1 MFIFCALY
9 NGIEIR
15 FTKNLKKMLEA
26 GKILQD
32 RYLIEKQIGQGG
44 MGAVYVA
51 KDRRFGST
59 VAIKET
65 LFVGESFEK
74 AFEREARLLNS
85 LRHPAL
91 PNVRDYFFE
100 EHKQY
105 LVMEFIAGED
115 LSEKLEKNGA
125 AFRLEEV
132 LDWSQ
137 QLLAALDFLHTQEFP
152 VIHRDIKPQNLKL
165 TPRGQIILLDFGL
178 AKGNPT
184 DASHLTNVNS
194 VFGYSRNYA
203 SLEQM
208 QGTGTDPRSD
218 IYSLAAT
225 VYHLVT
231 GVPPVDAL
239 TRAMKVLNEQTD
251 PLISAEKVHEQ
262 VPKGI
267 ANTLNNAMN
276 LNANQRPASAK
287 ELSEMLKNGDEY
299 ENLENKQTVI
309 AKAVPTGFLNQ
320 DTQIFPTEN
329 DNLTAK
335 NQAVISNPNSE
346 FETKIDK
353 NKYSSKDFQ
362 TNVVTANFLDRPKS
376 GNRKSLMAIG
386 AFLSLLIL
394 VLGASA
400 FYFLNTGQNAETQTE
415 NDQNQ
420 TGDSEIQKNQIQRV
434 VTDSNTDN
442 AITEI
447 AETPTETNSLNR
459 AAKTE
464 TQPIAKS
471 SEKNPASNKKDSKDK
486 TEMVFV
492 DPEDGNVKIDGDT
505 IETDEVI
512 INDKGIVFKKPPV
525 PSAPNAPPIQLAPEQ
540 MKNLSPQQR
549 RKLNELRLM
558 VERKKRLAEQIKRNA
573 NMQNPPSPDQQ

>member
-1 MFIFCALY
+1 
-9 NGIEIR
+9 
-15 FTKNLKKMLEA
+15 MLEA

-51 KDRRFGST
+51 KDQRFGST

-65 LFVGESFEK
+65 LLVGESFEK

-100 EHKQY
+100 NHKQY
-105 LVMEFIAGED
+105 LVMEFITGED

-125 AFRLEEV
+125 AFELEEV
-132 LDWSQ
+132 LDWTR
-137 QLLAALDFLHTQEFP
+137 QLLTALEFLHAQEMP

-184 DASHLTNVNS
+184 DSSHLTNVNS

-239 TRAMKVLNEQTD
+239 TRAMKVLSEHDD
-251 PLISAEKVHEQ
+251 PLIPADEVHEQ
-262 VPKGI
+262 VPKGL
-267 ANTLNNAMN
+267 ANILSNAMN

-287 ELSEMLKNGDEY
+287 ELLEMLENTEEY
-299 ENLENKQTVI
+299 EDLEIKQITV
-309 AKAVPTGFLNQ
+309 AKALPTNFLNQ
-320 DTQIFPTEN
+320 DTQIFPPESEN
-329 DNLTAK
+329 QTLM
-335 NQAVISNPNSE
+335 NQAIISADKSE
-346 FETKIDK
+346 FETKI
-353 NKYSSKDFQ
+353 NTGKYSAQDFQ
-362 TNVVTANFLDRPKS
+362 TNVAAANFLDKPKS
-376 GNRKSLMAIG
+376 GSSKSVMAIG
-386 AFLSLLIL
+386 AFLSLLLL

-400 FYFLNTGQNAETQTE
+400 FYFMNSAKTGETKADADANPANNSDAQVNSPATIVLSNSNLTPPNPPAAPEVQVDANIWNQPAKNETQTA
-415 NDQNQ
+415 
-420 TGDSEIQKNQIQRV
+420 S
-434 VTDSNTDN
+434 
-442 AITEI
+442 
-447 AETPTETNSLNR
+447 
-459 AAKTE
+459 
-464 TQPIAKS
+464 KS
-471 SEKNPASNKKDSKDK
+471 DGKKPASEKKDK
-486 TEMVFV
+486 SVMVFD
-492 DPEDGNVKIDGDT
+492 DPEDGRVTISNDK
-505 IETDEVI
+505 IETDDVI
-512 INDKGIVFKKPPV
+512 ITDKGVVFKKPQSPAN
-525 PSAPNAPPIQLAPEQ
+525 PKTPNVNVSPTQLES
-540 MKNLSPQQR
+540 LTPQQLE
-549 RKLNELRLM
+549 KLKQVRL
-558 VERKKRLAEQIKRNA
+558 KAEEIRRNA
-573 NMQNPPSPDQQ
+573 EKNTPKIPKPPETNRN

>member
-1 MFIFCALY
+1 
-9 NGIEIR
+9 
-15 FTKNLKKMLEA
+15 MLEA
-26 GKILQD
+26 GKILQE

-100 EHKQY
+100 ENKQY

-115 LSEKLEKNGA
+115 LSEKLEKNGK
-125 AFRLEEV
+125 AFELEEV
-132 LDWSQ
+132 LDWTY
-137 QLLAALDFLHTQEFP
+137 QLLAALDFLHTQEMP

-165 TPRGQIILLDFGL
+165 TPKGQIILLDFGL

-225 VYHLVT
+225 VYHLIT

-239 TRAMKVLNEQTD
+239 TRAMKVLSEHAD
-251 PLISAEKVHEQ
+251 PLISADEVHEQ

-267 ANTLNNAMN
+267 ANILNQAMN

-287 ELSEMLKNGDEY
+287 ELSEMLKNSDEY
-299 ENLENKQTVI
+299 ENLVI
-309 AKAVPTGFLNQ
+309 GKAKSAAAVSTGFLNQ
-320 DTQIFPTEN
+320 DTQIFPAEN
-329 DNLTAK
+329 RNLTESNK
-335 NQAVISNPNSE
+335 PLISADRSE
-346 FETKIDK
+346 FETQIDAS
-353 NKYSSKDFQ
+353 KYSSQEFK
-362 TNVVTANFLDRPKS
+362 TNIVAANFLDKPKS
-376 GNRKSLMAIG
+376 KSGKSVMAIG
-386 AFLSLLIL
+386 AFLSLLVMIL
-394 VLGASA
+394 GVSA
-400 FYFLNTGQNAETQTE
+400 FYFVKLQKTDEAKSEADANPVSNSNPQT
-415 NDQNQ
+415 N
-420 TGDSEIQKNQIQRV
+420 SPV
-434 VTDSNTDN
+434 SLAVTDSNLNPPSPPAAPEPQIIANTS
-442 AITEI
+442 TPPTK
-447 AETPTETNSLNR
+447 AETKNEIQSV
-459 AAKTE
+459 
-464 TQPIAKS
+464 AKS
-471 SEKNPASNKKDSKDK
+471 NEKNPTSVKKNKNVL
-486 TEMVFV
+486 VFD
-492 DPEDGNVKIDGDT
+492 DPEDGRVTISEDK
-505 IETDEVI
+505 IETDDVVI
-512 INDKGIVFKKPPV
+512 TDNGVVFKKPPT
-525 PSAPNAPPIQLAPEQ
+525 PTMPGNPNVRVNPAQTKTLT
-540 MKNLSPQQR
+540 PQQIEKL
-549 RKLNELRLM
+549 RKIRLKAI
-558 VERKKRLAEQIKRNA
+558 EAQRNA
-573 NMQNPPSPDQQ
+573 EKMRNSQEIPTPPEVNPE

>member
-1 MFIFCALY
+1 
-9 NGIEIR
+9 
-15 FTKNLKKMLEA
+15 MLEA

-51 KDRRFGST
+51 KDQRFGST

-65 LFVGESFEK
+65 LFVGENFEK

-100 EHKQY
+100 NHKQY
-105 LVMEFIAGED
+105 LVMEFITGED

-125 AFRLEEV
+125 AFKLEEV
-132 LDWSQ
+132 LDWTQ

-184 DASHLTNVNS
+184 DSSHLTNVNS

-239 TRAMKVLNEQTD
+239 TRAMKVLNGQTD
-251 PLISAEKVHEQ
+251 PLISAEQVHEQ
-262 VPKGI
+262 VPQGI
-267 ANTLNNAMN
+267 ANILNNAMN

-287 ELSEMLKNGDEY
+287 ELSEMLKNSDEY
-299 ENLENKQTVI
+299 EDLENRQTVI
-309 AKAVPTGFLNQ
+309 SKAVPTGFLNQ
-320 DTQIFPTEN
+320 DTQIFPADN
-329 DNLTAK
+329 KNLTAN
-335 NQAVISNPNSE
+335 NQAIISNPNSE
-346 FETKIDK
+346 FETQINK
-353 NKYSSKDFQ
+353 NKYLPNDFK
-362 TNVVTANFLDRPKS
+362 TNIVTASFLDNPKP
-376 GNRKSLMAIG
+376 GNRKSVTAIG
-386 AFLSLLIL
+386 AFLSLLLL

-400 FYFLNTGQNAETQTE
+400 FYFFNGESRESKTE
-415 NDQNQ
+415 NEQVPANNLENQNN
-420 TGDSEIQKNQIQRV
+420 TAVISV
-434 VTDSNTDN
+434 ATDSNLN
-442 AITEI
+442 PP
-447 AETPTETNSLNR
+447 TPPTPLEVQPTPNVWNPS
-459 AAKTE
+459 AKTD
-464 TQPIAKS
+464 TQTVAKSDEKKSS
-471 SEKNPASNKKDSKDK
+471 SEKKSNR
-486 TEMVFV
+486 TMVFD
-492 DPEDGNVKIDGDT
+492 DPEDGRVTIGDDK

-512 INDKGIVFKKPPV
+512 ITDKGIVFKKPQAPANPQV
-525 PSAPNAPPIQLAPEQ
+525 PNVKVSPAQLENLTPQQIEKLRQIRRKVEEARRNAEK
-540 MKNLSPQQR
+540 MKNSQSIPT
-549 RKLNELRLM
+549 
-558 VERKKRLAEQIKRNA
+558 
-573 NMQNPPSPDQQ
+573 PPETNSN